1 MAAAVVRGRKM
12 EDGRRK
18 GGGRS
23 LYVSFDG
30 HYFYAIIFMRLFY
43 FRFYVVSLTRGP
55 SKWGEGTNV
64 VAPVRRG
71 FFYFIF
77 YILSVYCCLV
87 GESTISLARGE

>member
-1 MAAAVVRGRKM
+1 MAAVVVRGRKM

-18 GGGRS
+18 GGGHS

-30 HYFYAIIFMRLFY
+30 HYFYAIIFMWLFY

-71 FFYFIF
+71 FFYFYF
-77 YILSVYCCLV
+77 
-87 GESTISLARGE
+87 